1 MLSLKYKK
9 LTEDKSFAQ
18 SPNWRLQKKLIKTF
32 LWKIL
37 TYMTNKKKK
46 KKTNLS
52 IGENIEEI

>member
-9 LTEDKSFAQ
+9 LTEDKSFTQ

-46 KKTNLS
+46 KTNLS